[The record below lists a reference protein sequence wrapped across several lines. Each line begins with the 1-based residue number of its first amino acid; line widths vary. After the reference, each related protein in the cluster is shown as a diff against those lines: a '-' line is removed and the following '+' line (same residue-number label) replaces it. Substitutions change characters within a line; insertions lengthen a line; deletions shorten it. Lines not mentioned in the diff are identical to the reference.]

1 MITHNTS
8 GKTASYI
15 QPSHGLEP
23 LPLSSKPQNK
33 LHKLIYDRN
42 IPKDKHIKL

>member
-1 MITHNTS
+1 MITYNTS

-23 LPLSSKPQNK
+23 LTLGTKPQNK
-33 LHKLIYDRN
+33 LQQLIYDQN
-42 IPKDKHIKL
+42 IDKHIKL